1 MARDLSIFVDES
13 GDRGGKARYY
23 LLTLV
28 IHDQS
33 ESIADKIARY
43 EQSLLDSD
51 LPNIPFHSE
60 PLLNGHGP
68 YEGIGLQARKKMLYS
83 FNVLTQRLPISYRTF
98 TYRRSEFDDLA
109 KLTARMKRDI
119 SNLLF
124 DHLEFFQRFD
134 EVKVYYDNGQDI
146 VKQALDRSVSQILS
160 KGVVQRRKTSMTD
173 YRLEQVADYLC
184 TIELALVKYE
194 AKEGSET
201 YNKFFGGIGPFKKNW
216 LKQARSKRMRQTS

>member
-1 MARDLSIFVDES
+1 MERDLSIFVDES

-33 ESIADKIARY
+33 DGIANKIARY

-68 YEGIGLQARKKMLYS
+68 YQGIELQARKKMLYS
-83 FNVLTQRLPISYRTF
+83 FNILTQRLPISYATF
-98 TYRRSEFDDLA
+98 AYRRSEFNDLA
-109 KLTARMKRDI
+109 KITARMKRDI
-119 SNLLF
+119 SELLF
-124 DHLEFFQRFD
+124 DHLEFFQEFN

-146 VKQALDRSVSQILS
+146 VKQALDQSIGFVLS
-160 KGVVQRRKTSMTD
+160 KGVVERRKTSMTD

-184 TIELALVKYE
+184 TIELAAIKFDARE
-194 AKEGSET
+194 DGQT
-201 YNKFFGGIGPFKKNW
+201 YNKFFGGIGSFKKNW
-216 LKQARSKRMRQTS
+216 LKQARRKRIN

>member
-1 MARDLSIFVDES
+1 MTKELSIFVDES

-33 ESIADKIARY
+33 ERIVEKVACY
-43 EQSLLDSD
+43 EESLLRSD
-51 LPNIPFHSE
+51 LPNTPFHSE

-68 YEGIGLQARKKMLYS
+68 YEGMSISQRKKLLYS
-83 FNVLTQRLPISYRTF
+83 FNVMVQRLPISYATF
-98 TYRRSEFDDLA
+98 VYRRSEFENPT
-109 KLTARMKRDI
+109 KLTAQMKRDI

-124 DHLEFFQRFD
+124 DRLEFFQAFS

-146 VKQALDRSVSQILS
+146 VKRALDQSIGFVLS
-160 KGVVQRRKTSMTD
+160 KGVVERRKTSMTD

-184 TIELALVKYE
+184 TIELAAVKYA
-194 AKEGSET
+194 AKENGET
-201 YNKFFGGIGPFKKNW
+201 YNKFFGGIGSFKKNW
-216 LKQARSKRMRQTS
+216 LKQARRKRMN